1 MQQIPET
8 EWLPI
13 TSENARVDKP
23 RFSPDGK
30 LIYFTRDGEGSR
42 SIQAIRFD
50 GETGRPVGD
59 PFLVFDFRGPRL
71 SMVPVNLSPMDLAIG
86 RDKLV
91 TLVAESTSNIWMAES
106 NTATPS
112 AFK

>member
-13 TSENARVDKP
+13 TSESARVDKP
-23 RFSPDGK
+23 RFSADGK

-50 GETGRPVGD
+50 TETGRPVGD
-59 PFLVFDFRGPRL
+59 HFLVFNFRGPRL

-91 TLVAESTSNIWMAES
+91 TLVAESTSNIWMAEG
-106 NTATPS
+106 NTGTPS
-112 AFK
+112 RSK